1 MAQGGT
7 LFLDEIGEMP
17 LFAQPKLL
25 RILQEYELE
34 RVGSNKKI
42 HLDIRVIAATNRDLG
57 EMVAE
62 KTFRGD
68 LYYRINVINLKLPPL
83 RTRKDDIIPISENYI
98 KKLKLKMDTPLSSI
112 SPEARQLLLDYQWPG
127 NVRQLQNVI
136 DYAANLCE
144 TDVPVSYTHLD
155 VYKRQLVHIPG
166 STVASGKEDQI
177 HLLRKKPFCQL
188 PGVLCRCGG
197 K

>member
-1 MAQGGT
+1 
-7 LFLDEIGEMP
+7 
-17 LFAQPKLL
+17 
-25 RILQEYELE
+25 
-34 RVGSNKKI
+34 
-42 HLDIRVIAATNRDLG
+42 
-57 EMVAE
+57 MVAE

-136 DYAANLCE
+136 EYAANLCE
-144 TDVPVSYTHLD
+144 TDVLM
-155 VYKRQLVHIPG
+155 PG
-166 STVASGKEDQI
+166 DHAY
-177 HLLRKKPFCQL
+177 RKTSLSAARLPLSSL
-188 PGVLCRCGG
+188 PGFPGPGAPGAL
-197 K
+197 